1 MSVSESRIEE
11 LRSIRRASSVRE
23 IGSKF
28 KGTSVPETR
37 ESYQQRIRKTTKSDR
52 AMLLAMNRIAD
63 PNAGDKSTQAS
74 TETKLLSTSVA
85 QQDWS
90 DREMNSIM
98 IDWARAMRKEKPGI
112 LFTADDAK
120 SALEVHNITASTVSS
135 SQWSEWEKAV
145 DWIVQNQNQNH
156 AKISADSNVPLGQ
169 LDISI
174 APSSSSS
181 LSAPPSPAKLSEHG
195 LVTTPKV
202 EEFIHNIDQVE
213 DEAEVTP
220 SGWTMQEKRSLF
232 DKPDQPL
239 PSGLLPSGTTSV
251 SAAAALFP
259 DANSHALEQSEC
271 DAEPVAFKVPNGS
284 VPSTPTGIV
293 AARKHSFEGKS
304 TVSPALS
311 PKATPTRISPVA
323 DKMSTP
329 SKAISATPD
338 KQRQPESLNN
348 TSTKPLQSTP
358 VATPS
363 TAKVAPPSVAKTA
376 EQAASSDAKVIEPIA
391 ASMASTS
398 ATATINTT
406 VTNNTS
412 SNNKKKKKNKK
423 KADSQSLPPSTQA
436 PTSSPAVASS
446 TIGTTSLQASEKER
460 ERQSSAESFSVL
472 QRGTAV
478 VTQLGNSAA
487 PTTITPPTAPA
498 GSSSTNAT
506 PAKAVETS
514 RVPTAEVTESTTRTL
529 RTEPRPVFTPPN
541 DVEEKQNE
549 VESGSDD
556 VDPAVLRKLLTML
569 FLLVVGGLIFVA
581 NHSDLITSITSV
593 TPEISRP
600 TIAIDQVDMVS
611 LLVGSSQQSV
621 VADEIT
627 DILSSSASPPVISSA
642 SSDQTDSQSLHTSVV
657 TRYTAKE
664 TNQDTQQLVASSA
677 NRDEQ
682 QQHHSALMATTSK
695 WRIPFLQGA
704 FRRLRS
710 LFQSIFPWT
719 KKA

>member
-145 DWIVQNQNQNH
+145 DWIVQNQNQNQNH

-213 DEAEVTP
+213 DDAEVTP

-259 DANSHALEQSEC
+259 DANSHALEQ
-271 DAEPVAFKVPNGS
+271 AFKVPNGS

-338 KQRQPESLNN
+338 KQRQQESLNN

-363 TAKVAPPSVAKTA
+363 TAKVALPSVAKTA
-376 EQAASSDAKVIEPIA
+376 EQAASSDEKVIEPIA

-487 PTTITPPTAPA
+487 QTTITPPTAPA
-498 GSSSTNAT
+498 GSSSTTTT

-529 RTEPRPVFTPPN
+529 RTEPRPVFTPPK
-541 DVEEKQNE
+541 DEEEKKNE

-556 VDPAVLRKLLTML
+556 VDPGVLRKLLTML

-581 NHSDLITSITSV
+581 THSDLITSITSV

-600 TIAIDQVDMVS
+600 TIAVDQVDMVS

-627 DILSSSASPPVISSA
+627 EILSSSASPPVISSA
-642 SSDQTDSQSLHTSVV
+642 SSDQTDSQSLHPSVV
-657 TRYTAKE
+657 TRYTAKD

-704 FRRLRS
+704 FRRLRN